1 MALYQGKYGKKSWG
15 AGCSVALL
23 SSSLMLTGCN
33 SNNNQTVAP
42 PPPEPTSRQV
52 NLNFEA
58 LANGQTINCG
68 TKLTGLGTAGSE
80 AMLEDFRFYLYNLAL
95 IKDNGDSVAVTL
107 DQNAWQAGNLALV
120 DFQNKAD
127 KCSGADKEIHTTI
140 TGTVTDTV
148 SSFVGVRFTVGVP
161 EDRNHT
167 NPAQATTP
175 LNIASLQWS
184 WQSGYKFMRLDV
196 APIGGISRPS
206 DANFS
211 STAWNFHL
219 GSTGCTGDPALN
231 QVVTCSNSNR
241 PEVTLSNFNLNTSR
255 IRIDYAALVEA
266 SVLGLDEGGPAGCM
280 SGKTDPECNPVFPRI
295 GLSLD
300 TGNADA
306 SIVQKVFSV
315 VTP

>member
-127 KCSGADKEIHTTI
+127 KCSGADKNPHHDYGYGDRHRFQFRRCPFHSRR
-140 TGTVTDTV
+140 TGRPQ
-148 SSFVGVRFTVGVP
+148 S
-161 EDRNHT
+161 H
-167 NPAQATTP
+167 
-175 LNIASLQWS
+175 
-184 WQSGYKFMRLDV
+184 QSGTGHDPTQYCQFAMELAKWLQIH
-196 APIGGISRPS
+196 ALGCRPHG
-206 DANFS
+206 
-211 STAWNFHL
+211 WH
-219 GSTGCTGDPALN
+219 
-231 QVVTCSNSNR
+231 
-241 PEVTLSNFNLNTSR
+241 
-255 IRIDYAALVEA
+255 
-266 SVLGLDEGGPAGCM
+266 
-280 SGKTDPECNPVFPRI
+280 
-295 GLSLD
+295 
-300 TGNADA
+300 
-306 SIVQKVFSV
+306 
-315 VTP
+315 